1 MVYIK
6 MSDMEDYDNIK
17 AVVRSYHRMRRKA
30 SPLIECE
37 CGSVV
42 KAYTIRSHLKT
53 ARHARLLERR
63 KQKQAEN
70 EDAADVS
77 DNSSN
82 SQGGNTEEAKI

>member
-1 MVYIK
+1 MVCIQ
-6 MSDMEDYDNIK
+6 MTDMEDYDDIK
-17 AVVRSYHRMRRKA
+17 AVVRSYHRMRRKT

-70 EDAADVS
+70 EDAADAS
-77 DNSSN
+77 DNSCN
-82 SQGGNTEEAKI
+82 SQVEKTEE